1 MNAKDEMM
9 ATLRHLALDRKA
21 LLMMQEDIS
30 RIEEDIKKEPPAVQ
44 REALEAERSRLMS
57 SMKITRHHIER
68 IERLLSLLT
77 SEEQEVLEQMI
88 VDPYPEVV
96 FDLSEKMG
104 FEPCSVYRLRARAL
118 DKLTRLRYGAGANY
132 H

>member
-1 MNAKDEMM
+1 MKAKDEMM
-9 ATLRHLALDRKA
+9 TTLRHLSPDRKA
-21 LLMMQEDIS
+21 VIMMKEDIS

-132 H
+132 N

>member
-1 MNAKDEMM
+1 MKAKDEMM
-9 ATLRHLALDRKA
+9 TTLRHLSLDRKA
-21 LLMMQEDIS
+21 VIMMKEDIS

-96 FDLSEKMG
+96 FDLSEKLG

-132 H
+132 N